1 MRPLTRKLPRIELV
15 VLGLIVLSISL
26 LVWQHFG
33 MERVMTFSSASG
45 RVVET
50 LDDRDEQ
57 GESVATV
64 TRRPDALVMDCE
76 LGKSLTYPYC
86 LLVFP
91 ISRNSAGIDMSE
103 FDFITVDLAY
113 EGPSKPEVG
122 LTLWNFEPGLSKVG
136 DNKTQKVIE
145 VQFEVPA
152 QGTVHIPIKV
162 LNIAPWW
169 LKKMNVP
176 MQRSDIRIDNVT
188 GIALAIGSGYVR
200 SHHRMVLRSLI
211 FHGKLISQNKL
222 LMMLVCGWIVAALLW
237 LAYTLLRYRAQLD
250 KSTARLAMLS
260 KLNSALELEAS
271 ELAGQAFT
279 DELTGA
285 LNRKGLRDALMNK
298 WRKAGSTDD
307 AMAVV
312 FVDLDHF
319 KRVNDIHGHDVGDQ
333 VLRTFAAAVQREIRA
348 NDKLVRWG
356 GEEFLIVCLSSGAAE
371 AQGLADKL
379 RRAMH
384 HQIWPCG
391 LRLTASFG
399 VTALGEGEDIG
410 DTIKRA
416 DEALYQAKS
425 DGRDCVKM
433 A

>member
-1 MRPLTRKLPRIELV
+1 MRPIPRTLPRIALV
-15 VLGLIVLSISL
+15 VLGLIILSISL
-26 LVWQHFG
+26 LFWQRFG
-33 MERVMTFSSASG
+33 MERVMTFSSATA
-45 RVVET
+45 RAVET
-50 LDDRDEQ
+50 RDDRDEQ
-57 GESVATV
+57 GKSVATV
-64 TRRPDALVMDCE
+64 TRRPDAIVLDCE
-76 LGKSLTYPYC
+76 MSKSLTYPYC

-91 ISRNSAGIDMSE
+91 LSRSSVGIDMSE
-103 FDFITVDLAY
+103 FDFITVDISY
-113 EGPSKPEVG
+113 EGPSKSEVG
-122 LTLWNFEPGLSKVG
+122 MTLWNFEPGLSKVG
-136 DNKTQKVIE
+136 DTSTQKVIE
-145 VQFEVPA
+145 VQFQVPA
-152 QGTVHIPIKV
+152 QGTVRIPIKA
-162 LNIAPWW
+162 LNIGLWW
-169 LKKMNVP
+169 LKKLNVP
-176 MQRSDIRIDNVT
+176 MHRSDLRIDNVT
-188 GIALAIGSGYVR
+188 GVVLGLGNGYAEG
-200 SHHRMVLRSLI
+200 HHRLVLRSLK

-222 LMMLVCGWIVAALLW
+222 LMMLVCGWIIAALAW
-237 LAYTLLRYRAQLD
+237 VAYTLLRYRAQLD
-250 KSTARLAMLS
+250 QSTERLALLS

-271 ELAGQAFT
+271 ELADQAFT

-298 WRKAGSTDD
+298 WRKAGSADD

-319 KRVNDIHGHDVGDQ
+319 KRVNDTHGHEVGDQ

-356 GEEFLIVCLSSGAAE
+356 GEEFLIVCLASGAAE

-399 VTALGEGEDIG
+399 VTALAEGEDIG

-425 DGRDCVKM
+425 EGRDCVKM

>member
-1 MRPLTRKLPRIELV
+1 MGPLPHKLPRIAIV
-15 VLGLIVLSISL
+15 VFGLIILTISML
-26 LVWQHFG
+26 IWQHFG
-33 MERVMTFSSASG
+33 MERVMAFSSASG
-45 RVVET
+45 RVVEAM
-50 LDDRDEQ
+50 DDRDEQ
-57 GESVATV
+57 GTSVATL

-76 LGKSLTYPYC
+76 LRKSLTYPYC
-86 LLVFP
+86 LLAFP
-91 ISRNSAGIDMSE
+91 LSRSGAGVDLSE
-103 FDFITVDLAY
+103 FDFITVDISY
-113 EGPSKPEVG
+113 EGPSRPEVG
-122 LTLWNFEPGLSKVG
+122 LQLGNFEPGLSKVG
-136 DNKTQKVIE
+136 DTKTQKVIE

-152 QGTVHIPIKV
+152 QGTVRIPIKV

-169 LKKMNVP
+169 LAKMNVP
-176 MQRSDIRIDNVT
+176 MERSDIRIDNVT
-188 GIALAIGSGYVR
+188 GIVLAIGTGYAAG
-200 SHHRMVLRSLI
+200 HHRLVLRSLE
-211 FHGKLISQNKL
+211 FHGKLISQRQL
-222 LMMLVCGWIVAALLW
+222 LMILVCGWIVAALGW
-237 LAYTLLRYRAQLD
+237 LAYTVLQYRAQLG

-271 ELAGQAFT
+271 ELADQAFT

-307 AMAVV
+307 EMAVV

-319 KRVNDIHGHDVGDQ
+319 KRVNDTHGHDVGDQ

-348 NDKLVRWG
+348 SDKLVRWG
-356 GEEFLIVCLSSGAAE
+356 GEEFLIVCLSCGAAE
-371 AQGLADKL
+371 AQGLANKL

-391 LRLTASFG
+391 MRLTASFG

-425 DGRDCVKM
+425 EGRDRVKL

>member
-1 MRPLTRKLPRIELV
+1 M
-15 VLGLIVLSISL
+15 LGLIVLTISL

-33 MERVMTFSSASG
+33 MERVMIFSSASG
-45 RVVET
+45 RAVET
-50 LDDRDEQ
+50 IDDRDEQ
-57 GESVATV
+57 GDSVASV

-76 LGKSLTYPYC
+76 LRKSLTYPYC

-91 ISRNSAGIDMSE
+91 LSRSDAGVDMSE
-103 FDFITVDLAY
+103 FDFITVDMSY
-113 EGPSKPEVG
+113 EGPSTPEIG
-122 LTLWNFEPGLSKVG
+122 LTLWNFESGLSKVG
-136 DNKTQKVIE
+136 DTRTHKVIE

-169 LKKMNVP
+169 LKKMKVP
-176 MQRSDIRIDNVT
+176 MQRSDVRIDNVT
-188 GIALAIGSGYVR
+188 GIVLGIGSGYATG
-200 SHHRMVLRSLI
+200 HHRLVLRSLK
-211 FHGKLISQNKL
+211 FHGKLISQNRL
-222 LMMLVCGWIVAALLW
+222 LMMLVCGWILAALSW
-237 LAYTLLRYRAQLD
+237 LAYSLLLYRAKLGT
-250 KSTARLAMLS
+250 STARLALLS
-260 KLNSALELEAS
+260 QLNSALELEAS
-271 ELAGQAFT
+271 ELADRAFT

-298 WRKAGSTDD
+298 WRKADTADD

-312 FVDLDHF
+312 FVDIDHF
-319 KRVNDIHGHDVGDQ
+319 KSVNDTYGHDVGDQ
-333 VLRTFAAAVQREIRA
+333 VLRAFAAAVQREIRA
-348 NDKLVRWG
+348 SDKLVRWG
-356 GEEFLIVCLSSGAAE
+356 GEEFLIVCLSCGAAE

-391 LRLTASFG
+391 MHLTASFG

-416 DEALYQAKS
+416 DAALYQAKS
-425 DGRDCVKM
+425 EGRDCVKL